1 MLCLHG
7 KPAVLSTTEN
17 GTIWTCGEPSTCFVC
32 SRGQKQSY
40 DKAIKAFLA
49 TKQDRP
55 VCCGI
60 VPATKAHAIKR
71 YWTNYHKYSSY
82 TETTPDD
89 QYNPYKNLGPYVSAA
104 DVERCYAKFVVYTGK
119 EFGDDFKE
127 ENIGRPFFACGN
139 GTDRNPWGC
148 GYFEWGDKNIITKPL
163 CHHGTI
169 CRVDDKP
176 GRGSFFLCTK
186 KVDDCDYFKRADPSE
201 DPTSKKKKKNEKA
214 VTSEQREDPW
224 TSY

>member
-17 GTIWTCGEPSTCFVC
+17 GTFWTCGEPSVCFRC
-32 SRGQKQSY
+32 SRGQKESY

-60 VPATKAHAIKR
+60 VPAAKARAIKR
-71 YWTNYHKYSSY
+71 YWTNYHKYRTY
-82 TETTPDD
+82 TDTTPPDRWD
-89 QYNPYKNLGPYVSAA
+89 MCTPYKHLGPYVSAA
-104 DVERCYAKFVVYTGK
+104 DVERRYAKLAVYTGK
-119 EFGDDFKE
+119 EWGDDFKE

-139 GTDRNPWGC
+139 GTARNPWGC
-148 GYFEWGDKNIITKPL
+148 GYFEWGDKNIVTKPL

-169 CRVDDKP
+169 CKVVDKP
-176 GRGSFFLCTK
+176 GRGSSFLCAK
-186 KVDDCDYFKRADPSE
+186 EVDDCDYFKRADPSE
-201 DPTSKKKKKNEKA
+201 DTPPQKKE
-214 VTSEQREDPW
+214 ED
-224 TSY
+224 

>member
-17 GTIWTCGEPSTCFVC
+17 GTFWTCGEPSTCFVC

-60 VPATKAHAIKR
+60 VPATKARAIKR
-71 YWTNYHKYSSY
+71 YWANYHKYSSY

-104 DVERCYAKFVVYTGK
+104 DVERRYAKFVVYTGK
-119 EFGDDFKE
+119 ECGDDFKE

-148 GYFEWGDKNIITKPL
+148 GYFEWGDKNIVTKPL

-169 CRVDDKP
+169 CRVVD
-176 GRGSFFLCTK
+176 GSFFCVQRRLMT
-186 KVDDCDYFKRADPSE
+186 AT
-201 DPTSKKKKKNEKA
+201 TSSGQTLAKTPPQKKKKIEKA
-214 VTSEQREDPW
+214 VTSEQRKDPW